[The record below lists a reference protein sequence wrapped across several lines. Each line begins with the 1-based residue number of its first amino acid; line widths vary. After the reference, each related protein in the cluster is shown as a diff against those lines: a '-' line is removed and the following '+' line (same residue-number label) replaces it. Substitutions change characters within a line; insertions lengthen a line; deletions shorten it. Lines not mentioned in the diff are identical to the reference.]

1 MQVEPARLV
10 ELAAVSETVLA
21 AMTDDWA
28 AVRADLSAACESL
41 GDAAG
46 ALEVSTTYADS
57 LAGAEEVVSALVA
70 TLGLGIAGLVDAAQ
84 DAQRADDTVAT
95 ELDRVAHLLQQHDRG
110 GPSKGGR

>member
-28 AVRADLSAACESL
+28 AVRADLSAACDSL

-46 ALEVSTTYADS
+46 ALEVSATYADS
-57 LAGAEEVVSALVA
+57 LAGAEAVVSALVA
-70 TLGLGIAGLVDAAQ
+70 TLELGIAGLVDAAQ

-95 ELDRVAHLLQQHDRG
+95 ELDRVAHLLQHDRG
-110 GPSKGGR
+110 GPATGGR